1 MKNINW
7 KARLQSGPFWIGV
20 ASAVVA
26 AVFAIV
32 QLVGVT
38 LPVTA
43 DQVLNVVT
51 LILMIPASIGIIS
64 DPTTKGLSDSSRA
77 LKYIKTADN
86 ARLEAKRLKAKVET
100 ESAAEAEA
108 AADDANAAANKP
120 TTTE

>member
-7 KARLQSGPFWIGV
+7 KTRLQSGPFWIGV

-32 QLVGVT
+32 QLCGVD

-43 DQVLNVVT
+43 DQVLNVFT
-51 LILMIPASIGIIS
+51 LVLMIPASIGIIS
-64 DPTTKGLSDSSRA
+64 DPTTKGITDSARA
-77 LKYIKTADN
+77 LTYDKPVDN
-86 ARLEAKRLKAKVET
+86 ARDVAKQV
-100 ESAAEAEA
+100 A
-108 AADDANAAANKP
+108 AAMDTETDAD

>member
-7 KARLQSGPFWIGV
+7 KARLHSGPFWIGV

-26 AVFAIV
+26 A
-32 QLVGVT
+32 VT

-64 DPTTKGLSDSSRA
+64 DPTTKGLSDSAQA
-77 LKYIKTADN
+77 LTYDKPADN
-86 ARLEAKRLKAKVET
+86 AKT
-100 ESAAEAEA
+100 ES
-108 AADDANAAANKP
+108 KSK
-120 TTTE
+120 